1 MTRCG
6 MPARFPR
13 TGSACWK
20 ETSPTRSFRG
30 FWEKHGPGSCS
41 VTNTSRWMEHCWKLG
56 RRTKASGQS
65 ILWARIT
72 TRSRNHRRHGGT
84 RITPRSTIAEKRTN
98 QTHCS
103 TTDPQAMLARK
114 GPGKEAKLS
123 YHGHL
128 MTENRSGLVVNT
140 QVTTAYGSAECHAG
154 LLMAEQLPGCGRV
167 TLGADKGYDQ
177 REFVEELRCM
187 GVTPHVAQNQGRRRS
202 RLDQRTTRHPGYE
215 ISQRKRKRIE
225 EVFGWMKTVG
235 MLRQLRHRGLERVG
249 WVFTLAAATYNLVR
263 MRTLMPKCV

>member
-1 MTRCG
+1 
-6 MPARFPR
+6 
-13 TGSACWK
+13 
-20 ETSPTRSFRG
+20 
-30 FWEKHGPGSCS
+30 
-41 VTNTSRWMEHCWKLG
+41 
-56 RRTKASGQS
+56 
-65 ILWARIT
+65 
-72 TRSRNHRRHGGT
+72 
-84 RITPRSTIAEKRTN
+84 
-98 QTHCS
+98 
-103 TTDPQAMLARK
+103 MLARK

-215 ISQRKRKRIE
+215 ISRESGNESRKAS
-225 EVFGWMKTVG
+225 GG
-235 MLRQLRHRGLERVG
+235 
-249 WVFTLAAATYNLVR
+249 
-263 MRTLMPKCV
+263 

>member
-20 ETSPTRSFRG
+20 ETSPKRSFRG

-84 RITPRSTIAEKRTN
+84 RITPRSTIAERNALIRHTVPPPIRKPCWPARDQERKRRRLRVDEDGRDAAP
-98 QTHCS
+98 
-103 TTDPQAMLARK
+103 TTPSRVRA
-114 GPGKEAKLS
+114 
-123 YHGHL
+123 
-128 MTENRSGLVVNT
+128 SGLGVHFGGCDV
-140 QVTTAYGSAECHAG
+140 QLSAHADTD
-154 LLMAEQLPGCGRV
+154 AEVCLKSAQRPELHVSWRNQNKYPTR
-167 TLGADKGYDQ
+167 TDQ
-177 REFVEELRCM
+177 RISHEE
-187 GVTPHVAQNQGRRRS
+187 S
-202 RLDQRTTRHPGYE
+202 
-215 ISQRKRKRIE
+215 
-225 EVFGWMKTVG
+225 
-235 MLRQLRHRGLERVG
+235 
-249 WVFTLAAATYNLVR
+249 
-263 MRTLMPKCV
+263 

>member
-1 MTRCG
+1 
-6 MPARFPR
+6 RFPR
-13 TGSACWK
+13 PGSACWK
-20 ETSPTRSFRG
+20 GTSPNRSFRG
-30 FWEKHGPGSCS
+30 FWEKYGPGSCS

-84 RITPRSTIAEKRTN
+84 RITPRSTIAERNALIRHTVPPPIRKP
-98 QTHCS
+98 CW
-103 TTDPQAMLARK
+103 LARK

-154 LLMAEQLPGCGRV
+154 LLMAEQLQGCGLC
-167 TLGADKGYDQ
+167 TLGADKGSVQ
-177 REFVEELRCM
+177 REFVE
-187 GVTPHVAQNQGRRRS
+187 
-202 RLDQRTTRHPGYE
+202 
-215 ISQRKRKRIE
+215 
-225 EVFGWMKTVG
+225 
-235 MLRQLRHRGLERVG
+235 
-249 WVFTLAAATYNLVR
+249 
-263 MRTLMPKCV
+263 